1 MKTQALVTILMPPYN
16 VDAPRVQSNLKKYRK
31 GDGVTPFLVHLKGFW
46 HGDGAKKSP

>member
-1 MKTQALVTILMPPYN
+1 